1 MRFCSGCISVIISVI
16 GEGKVQQYP
25 EKTTNL
31 SKDTDKLDHVML
43 YRIHFN
49 TGKYLTLGN
58 GLFMAG
64 QW

>member
-1 MRFCSGCISVIISVI
+1 MVISVI